1 MQESLEANKNA
12 ILLKEQKIRE
22 EREKDLEIQKYN
34 LEKYKKEE
42 EAFQLKKKL
51 AIEKELELQK
61 LREKQEKAQDNQEI
75 IDAIRAK
82 RAFESENIKQRL
94 KDKEDMLLKEKR
106 IKELLMEN
114 NRQKMY
120 KEIQLAEEAQKR

>member
-1 MQESLEANKNA
+1 MKSLYP
-12 ILLKEQKIRE
+12 ILL
-22 EREKDLEIQKYN
+22 EKKLIPP
-34 LEKYKKEE
+34 KEE

-114 NRQKMY
+114 NRQKIY
-120 KEIQLAEEAQKR
+120 KEIQLAEEDQK